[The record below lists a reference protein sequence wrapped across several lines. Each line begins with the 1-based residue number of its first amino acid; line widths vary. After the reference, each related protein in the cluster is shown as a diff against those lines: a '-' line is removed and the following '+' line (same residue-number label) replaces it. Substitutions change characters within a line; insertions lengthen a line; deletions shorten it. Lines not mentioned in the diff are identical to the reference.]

1 MSSNKKYYIIGG
13 SILAIA
19 AIIGLSKAGVFG
31 DKKKGTEVEIA
42 KVEQRTIVETVSAT
56 GKIQPEIEVK
66 ISSEVSGEIIALP
79 VKEGQNVKKGDLLV
93 RVNPELYTSGLNR
106 SQAGLSNT
114 KAGLSQADAQFKE
127 AKASYERSKKL
138 FEKGIISRSEWDKSI
153 AAYEGAQA
161 AKQAAYYS
169 VQSASATVN
178 ESKENLGKTA
188 IYAPVSGTISR
199 LDVEL
204 GERVLGT
211 QQMAG
216 TELMR
221 VADLNN
227 MEVEVDV
234 NENDIVKI
242 EIGDEAKVEVDAYL
256 RKEFKGIV
264 TSISNSASTA
274 LSADQVTNFK
284 VKVRILK
291 ESYAD
296 IMKGKPANFSPFRP
310 GMTATVDIF
319 TTRKENVV
327 SVPISAVV
335 MRTDTTATRN
345 AYAEVAEGEENST
358 PEVKNEKRFECVFV
372 KVGNKVKLKIITTG
386 IQDDTYIEV
395 LSGLKK
401 GEEIVTGPYT
411 VVTKELNPGDEVFV
425 KSKDE
430 IEAEKKK
437 EIEAS
442 KKKSGNAKVS

>member
-13 SILAIA
+13 SVLAIFA
-19 AIIGLSKAGVFG
+19 LIGLSKFGVFG
-31 DKKKGTEVEIA
+31 EKKNGTEVEIA
-42 KVEQRTIVETVSAT
+42 KVEQRTVVETVSAT

-66 ISSEVSGEIIALP
+66 ISSEVSGEIIVLP

-127 AKASYERSKKL
+127 AKSSYERSKKL
-138 FEKGIISRSEWDKSI
+138 FDKGIISRAEWEKSV
-153 AAYEGAQA
+153 AAFEGAQA

-188 IYAPVSGTISR
+188 IYAPVGGTISR

-221 VADLNN
+221 VADLTN

-296 IMKGKPANFSPFRP
+296 IMKGKPSNFSPFRP

-319 TTRKENVV
+319 TTRKENVIA
-327 SVPISAVV
+327 VPISAVV
-335 MRTDTTATRN
+335 MRTDTTSTRN
-345 AYAEVAEGEENST
+345 AYAVADENSGT
-358 PEVKNEKRFECVFV
+358 PVVKNEKRFECVFV
-372 KVGNKVKLKIITTG
+372 KVGNKVKIKIITTG

-395 LSGLKK
+395 LSGLNK

-411 VVTKELNPGDEVFV
+411 VVTKELNPGDEVYV
-425 KSKDE
+425 KSKEE

-437 EIEAS
+437 ERELAKAEAEKEKRS
-442 KKKSGNAKVS
+442 